1 MSEPE
6 TSVSASAGAKSE
18 PIEFHFDFVSP
29 YGCLGGF
36 GIEQVAARHGRSVR
50 WCPML
55 LGVTVIKIM
64 GQRPVPEIPLKG
76 TYAAHDLQRFFRLVG
91 LPWHPANDSRVDP
104 LPGLRAFVWLDARDP
119 AAGKQLA
126 QRIYRAHWCEGRD
139 MSAPDSVADE
149 AAAIGLDRASVIAAM
164 RDDRIKARLREQVE
178 ASITKGVFGCPTF
191 IVDGEMFWGADR
203 LEQVERWIASG
214 GW

>member
-1 MSEPE
+1 MSRPA
-6 TSVSASAGAKSE
+6 TGTDAGAKAE

-29 YGCLGGF
+29 YGCLGGI
-36 GIEQVAARHGRSVR
+36 GIEQVAARHGRTVR

-64 GQRPVPEIPLKG
+64 GLKPVPEIPLKG
-76 TYAAHDLQRFFRLVG
+76 PYAAHDLQRFFRLVG
-91 LPWHPANDSRVDP
+91 LPWNPANDGLVDP
-104 LPGLRAFVWLDARDP
+104 LPGLRAFVWLDALDQVT
-119 AAGKQLA
+119 GKGLA

-139 MSAPDSVADE
+139 MSMPDAVADE
-149 AAAIGLDRASVIAAM
+149 AAAMGLDRAVVIAAM
-164 RDDRIKARLREQVE
+164 RDDRIKLMLREQVE
-178 ASITKGVFGCPTF
+178 ASIGKGVFGCPTF

-203 LEQVERWIASG
+203 LDQVERWVATG

>member
-1 MSEPE
+1 MSDSERI
-6 TSVSASAGAKSE
+6 ASRRAAANAE

-36 GIEQVAARHGRSVR
+36 GIEQVAARHGRAVR
-50 WCPML
+50 WHPML

-76 TYAAHDLQRFFRLVG
+76 AYAAHDLQRFFRLVG
-91 LPWHPANDSRVDP
+91 LPWNPANDSRIDP
-104 LPGLRAFVWLDARDP
+104 LPGLRAFVWLDARDQ
-119 AAGKQLA
+119 AAAKSLA

-139 MSAPDSVADE
+139 MSTSDAIAGE
-149 AAAIGLDRASVIAAM
+149 AAAIGLDRAAVDAAM
-164 RDDRIKARLREQVE
+164 RDDRVKGMLREQVE
-178 ASITKGVFGCPTF
+178 ASIAKGVFGCPTF

-203 LEQVERWIASG
+203 LEQVERWIAGG